1 MVKEIFRITGL
12 VGTFEILKQI
22 KEKQECS
29 YKDLPASISVSSRN
43 IRLIQLKNLNLI
55 THYFDRGKEKRIEW
69 YEITEKGIKFLSL
82 LEQLDKL
89 GDD

>member
-1 MVKEIFRITGL
+1 MIKEIFHVVGL

-22 KEKQECS
+22 KEKGRCS
-29 YKDLPASISVSSRN
+29 YINLPDSMSGGSKNR
-43 IRLIQLKNLNLI
+43 RLAQLLNLGLI
-55 THYFDRGKEKRIEW
+55 EHFFERGEVRRIEW

-82 LEQLDKL
+82 LEQLDQL